1 LRAFGAIA
9 QARIS
14 EEKIKDPTDPTN
26 PSDPTDLKPAKE
38 RYKGSFYL
46 LVNGAV
52 LLKNRGFR

>member
-1 LRAFGAIA
+1 LGLSPKRA
-9 QARIS
+9 S

-38 RYKGSFYL
+38 RYKVSFYL

-52 LLKNRGFR
+52 LLENRGFR

>member
-38 RYKGSFYL
+38 RYKVSFYL

-52 LLKNRGFR
+52 LLEN